1 MAIDREALRQRLLSS
16 FREEAA
22 ERLAV
27 LEHELLRWQQAPPQQ
42 ESIETVFREVHS
54 LKGAARA
61 VGLTE
66 LERLSHA
73 WETLLSALKRGQ
85 LEFQPPLT
93 EISRDVLRLLQ
104 RAHAGESLA
113 EAQYGELCRAL
124 EAVAAGEQPAPRI
137 MVPPLPG
144 MPASAPVEPP
154 PPARGDSVRVPVQ
167 LFDAFLYH
175 GEALTQ
181 SKLEAQALRQ
191 QLRAMQQ
198 DFQTLKQRRTSLA
211 PLLRL
216 LRENLADG
224 AAPRPDTLHGLLD
237 YLDWNQDQLDRLH
250 FNSNQQARAGTHLA
264 AGLAGLADGFA
275 QGLHEVLQMPCQALL
290 DGLLPVVDDLARQ
303 TGKRVRLQLPDT
315 ALQVDKRILDDLRTP
330 LHHLV
335 RNAIDHGIETP
346 AARLAAGKAESGTL
360 TVEIQQ
366 ESGSHFL
373 LRLRDDGGGIDAE
386 QVKAKAVELGL
397 LAASEAGLLD
407 ETQALSYI
415 FESGLSTSRLLT
427 DLSGRGLGL
436 AIVREAVE
444 KLGGRIGVQ
453 SRPGRGCEFSL
464 RLPLSR
470 SSFRA
475 VLVRVAE
482 RLFGM
487 PAQAVERTLRL
498 PRSAVRRVEN
508 KATVSVDGQ
517 VLPLWSLAE
526 VLGLPA
532 AEEDGRDLHLLLVG
546 TEGIRH
552 VLQVDELLGDQ
563 EITLKSLGAQLKRV
577 RNLLG
582 ATVLGDGTL
591 VPVLHPQ
598 DLQRSALSCA
608 GAAFASNLPER
619 RRERQRILVA
629 EDSFTSRGLLKAL
642 LETAGYEVQT
652 ANDGLDA
659 WNALKQGQFDL
670 LVSDIEMPRLDG
682 FALTSKIRADRTLAE
697 LPVVLVTALQ
707 SAEDRAHGLDVGA
720 NAYLVKSG
728 LEQDTLLDAVKR
740 LL

>member
-1 MAIDREALRQRLLSS
+1 MAIDREALHQRLLSS

-22 ERLAV
+22 ERLGV
-27 LEHELLRWQQAPPQQ
+27 LEHELRRWQQAPPQQ
-42 ESIETVFREVHS
+42 ESLETVFREVHS

-73 WETLLSALKRGQ
+73 WETLLSALQRGQ
-85 LEFQPPLT
+85 LAFQPLLSDV
-93 EISRDVLRLLQ
+93 SRDVLRLLQ
-104 RAHAGESLA
+104 RAHAGETLA

-124 EAVAAGEQPAPRI
+124 EAVAAGE
-137 MVPPLPG
+137 
-144 MPASAPVEPP
+144 PP
-154 PPARGDSVRVPVQ
+154 PPRSPLPLMSVAPPAEAPRSVSDSVRVPVH
-167 LFDAFLYH
+167 LLDALLYH
-175 GEALTQ
+175 GEELTQ

-191 QLRAMQQ
+191 QLRAAQQ
-198 DFQTLKQRRTSLA
+198 DFQALKQRRTSLA
-211 PLLRL
+211 SLLRL

-224 AAPRPDTLHGLLD
+224 VAPATDTLQGLLD

-264 AGLAGLADGFA
+264 AGLASLSDGFT
-275 QGLHEVLQMPCQALL
+275 QGLQEVLQLPCQTLL
-290 DGLLPVVDDLARQ
+290 DGLPPLVDDLARQ
-303 TGKRVRLQLPDT
+303 TGKRVRLVLPDT
-315 ALQVDKRILDDLRTP
+315 ALQVDKRILDELRTP
-330 LHHLV
+330 LQHLL
-335 RNAIDHGIETP
+335 RNAIDHGIEVP
-346 AARLAAGKAESGTL
+346 AARLSAGKAESGTL
-360 TVEIQQ
+360 TLDIRQ
-366 ESGSHFL
+366 ESGSRFV
-373 LRLRDDGGGIDAE
+373 LRLQDDGGGIDAAR
-386 QVKAKAVELGL
+386 VKAKAVELGL
-397 LAASEAGLLD
+397 LAADEARQLD
-407 ETQALSYI
+407 EAQALSYI

-444 KLGGRIGVQ
+444 KLGGRISVH
-453 SRPGRGCEFSL
+453 SEPGRGCEFCL

-475 VLVRVAE
+475 VLVRVGE

-487 PAQAVERTLRL
+487 PVQAVERTLRM
-498 PRSAVRRVEN
+498 PRAALRRVEN
-508 KATVSVDGQ
+508 KVTLSLDGQ

-526 VLGLPA
+526 VLGLEPA
-532 AEEDGRDLHLLLVG
+532 GEGGAEVPLLLLG
-546 TEGIRH
+546 AEGMRYL
-552 VLQVDELLGDQ
+552 LQVDELLGDQ

-608 GAAFASNLPER
+608 GTAFAVTPPER
-619 RRERQRILVA
+619 RVARPRILVA

-642 LETAGYEVQT
+642 LESAGYEVQT

-659 WNALKQGQFDL
+659 WNALKQAQFDL

-682 FALTSKIRADRTLAE
+682 FALTSKIRADRALAE

-728 LEQDTLLDAVKR
+728 LEQDTLLEAVKR

>member
-1 MAIDREALRQRLLSS
+1 MTIDREALRQRLLSS

-61 VGLTE
+61 VGLAE

-85 LEFQPPLT
+85 LEFQPLLT
-93 EISRDVLRLLQ
+93 EVSRDVLRLLQ
-104 RAHAGESLA
+104 RAHAGETLV
-113 EAQYGELCRAL
+113 EAQYSELCRAL
-124 EAVAAGEQPAPRI
+124 EAVAAGE
-137 MVPPLPG
+137 PPLPR
-144 MPASAPVEPP
+144 SPP
-154 PPARGDSVRVPVQ
+154 PPIPATLAPAESLPLRGASDSVRVPVQ

-181 SKLEAQALRQ
+181 SKLEAQALRR
-191 QLRAMQQ
+191 QLRAVQQ
-198 DFQTLKQRRTSLA
+198 DFQTLKQRRTTLA

-224 AAPRPDTLHGLLD
+224 VAPGSDTLHSLLD

-250 FNSNQQARAGTHLA
+250 FNSSQQARASTHLA
-264 AGLAGLADGFA
+264 ASLASLADGFA

-290 DGLLPVVDDLARQ
+290 DGLPPLVDDLARQ
-303 TGKRVRLQLPDT
+303 TGKRVRLVLPDT

-335 RNAIDHGIETP
+335 RNAIDHGIEVP
-346 AARLAAGKAESGTL
+346 AARLSAGKTEGGTL

-366 ESGSHFL
+366 ESGSHFV

-386 QVKAKAVELGL
+386 RVKAKAVELGL
-397 LAASEAGLLD
+397 LAASEVGQLD
-407 ETQALSYI
+407 EVQALSYI
-415 FESGLSTSRLLT
+415 FESGLSTTRLLT

-444 KLGGRIGVQ
+444 KLGGRISVH
-453 SRPGRGCEFSL
+453 SEPGRGCEFSL

-487 PAQAVERTLRL
+487 PAQAVERTLRV
-498 PRSAVRRVEN
+498 PRAAVRRVEN
-508 KATVSVDGQ
+508 KATVCIDGQ

-526 VLGLPA
+526 VLGLAP
-532 AEEDGRDLHLLLVG
+532 AEEDGSNLHLLLVG
-546 TEGIRH
+546 AEGMRH

-608 GAAFASNLPER
+608 GAAFAASAPER
-619 RRERQRILVA
+619 RTARRRILVA

-682 FALTSKIRADRTLAE
+682 FALTSKIRSDRTLTQ

-728 LEQDTLLDAVKR
+728 LEQDTLLHAVKR

>member
-27 LEHELLRWQQAPPQQ
+27 LEHELRRWQQAPPQQ

-66 LERLSHA
+66 PERLSHA
-73 WETLLSALKRGQ
+73 WETLLSALKHGQ
-85 LEFQPPLT
+85 LEYQPLLT
-93 EISRDVLRLLQ
+93 EVSRDVLRLLQ
-104 RAHAGESLA
+104 RAHAGETLA
-113 EAQYGELCRAL
+113 EAQYGEVCRAL
-124 EAVAAGEQPAPRI
+124 EAVAAGEVPAVRAQASPILAPPAPAE
-137 MVPPLPG
+137 PLP
-144 MPASAPVEPP
+144 S
-154 PPARGDSVRVPVQ
+154 RSTSDSVRVPVQ

-191 QLRAMQQ
+191 QLRVAQQ
-198 DFQTLKQRRTSLA
+198 DFQTLKQRRTTLA

-216 LRENLADG
+216 LRENLAYG
-224 AAPRPDTLHGLLD
+224 IAPAPDTLHGLLD

-250 FNSNQQARAGTHLA
+250 FNSSQQARAGTHLA
-264 AGLAGLADGFA
+264 ASLASLADGFA

-290 DGLLPVVDDLARQ
+290 DGLPPLVDDLARQ
-303 TGKRVRLQLPDT
+303 TGKRVRLMLPDT

-346 AARLAAGKAESGTL
+346 AARQAAGKAESGTL
-360 TVEIQQ
+360 TVEILQ

-397 LAASEAGLLD
+397 LAPSEAGLLD
-407 ETQALSYI
+407 DTQALAYI

-453 SRPGRGCEFSL
+453 SQPGRGCEFGL

-487 PAQAVERTLRL
+487 PAQAVERTLRV
-498 PRSAVRRVEN
+498 PRSAVRWVEN

-517 VLPLWSLAE
+517 VLPLWSLSE
-526 VLGLPA
+526 VLGLPPS
-532 AEEDGRDLHLLLVG
+532 EEDGRDLQLLLVG

-608 GAAFASNLPER
+608 GAAFSSTVPER

-682 FALTSKIRADRTLAE
+682 FALTSKIRSDRTLTE

-707 SAEDRAHGLDVGA
+707 SAEDRAHGLEAGA